1 MLKVYMDHAAA
12 TPLDKRVFAAM
23 TPYLTTIFGNPASL
37 HAWGEQAKSG
47 LDKAREQVAALI
59 GAEPEEVIFTAS
71 GSEANNLAIKG
82 LAGAR
87 VKQGKH
93 IIISNIEHFSVMH
106 SAKQLEKD
114 GYEITYIPVDSEA
127 LVDPAD
133 VEKAIRPDTILI
145 SITFANGEVGTIQ
158 PIKEIAALAATHDIV
173 MHTDAVAAAGSIPI
187 DVRELGVTALSLAA
201 DQFYG
206 PKGAAALFVKKRNR
220 IKPLID
226 GGIQEGGKR
235 AGTENVPAIVGMGV
249 AAELAAEEMEER
261 AARLIPLRDRLMEQL
276 TAGIPHSVVNG
287 HRELRLPGNVHI
299 RIEYIEGESMLI
311 MLGMQGI
318 AAASGSAC
326 ASKALKASHVL
337 TAMGIPHEKVH
348 GSLLF
353 SLGVE
358 NTVEEVDYVSKALP
372 PIVERLRA
380 MSPMTPEKESK

>member
-37 HAWGEQAKSG
+37 HAWGEEAKSG
-47 LDKAREQVAALI
+47 LEKARGQVAELI
-59 GAEPEEVIFTAS
+59 GAQPEEIIFTAS

-87 VKQGKH
+87 RKKGKH
-93 IIISNIEHFSVMH
+93 IIISTIEHFSVLH
-106 SAKQLEKD
+106 SAKQLEKE
-114 GYEITYIPVDSEA
+114 GYEVTYVPVDSQA
-127 LVDPAD
+127 RVDPAD

-158 PIKEIAALAATHDIV
+158 PIREIAALAAGHDIAL
-173 MHTDAVAAAGSIPI
+173 HTDAVAAAGSVPI
-187 DVRELGVTALSLAA
+187 NVQKIGVTALSLAA

-206 PKGAAALFVKKRNR
+206 PKGAAALFVKKRTR
-220 IKPLID
+220 IKQLID

-249 AAELAAEEMEER
+249 AAELAAEEMDAR

-276 TAGIPHSVVNG
+276 TTRIPHSVING
-287 HRELRLPGNVHI
+287 DRELRLPGNVHVG
-299 RIEYIEGESMLI
+299 IEYIEGESMLI
-311 MLGMQGI
+311 MLNMQGI

-326 ASKALKASHVL
+326 TSRALKASHVL

-358 NTVEEVDYVSKALP
+358 NTQEEVDYVSQALP

-380 MSPMTPEKESK
+380 MSPMTPEHESE